1 VARATLGTEVSLRV
15 AGVKCGCGE
24 RIDDPHAPAPA
35 IAGCLLGLGFPV
47 AAPESNIDD
56 EPTSVTDAQNVVTTR
71 TFDYLGRVLT
81 RKQGTLP
88 NEVFTY
94 TARGLTN
101 HTDQLGK
108 LTKYTFDAALRK
120 TAETTPNSE
129 TVTYTH
135 NAAGNVLTL
144 TDHRGRSP
152 RADVG
157 AAAG

>member
-1 VARATLGTEVSLRV
+1 MTHYRAAGQGYITTYNGLRQLTS
-15 AGVKCGCGE
+15 
-24 RIDDPHAPAPA
+24 RT
-35 IAGCLLGLGFPV
+35 
-47 AAPESNIDD
+47 NIDD

-120 TAETTPNSE
+120 TAETTPNNE
-129 TVTYTH
+129 TVGSSKEVRPSSGR
-135 NAAGNVLTL
+135 AGSDWGL
-144 TDHRGRSP
+144 
-152 RADVG
+152 
-157 AAAG
+157 